1 MQVRHKRF
9 EDERGMVLFNSLLI
23 LSLLVVVGVAARIMV
38 QTDFKILTNLRGSTE
53 AFYVAD
59 AGIEWGKSE
68 ISKSTNHPPNPAGG
82 TQNFS
87 TGSFAVSFLS
97 PVVISP
103 LSARIVVRSMG
114 EVRNSSHVLQSQI
127 IKTYDLADGAVSL
140 RGNASRV
147 GFAGNSFLLSGID
160 HNPATAQAVS
170 ASKPRPAIS
179 VADEVLQ
186 SLVEQ
191 SLSNSQ
197 QTSAVQSGGT
207 TPAVAQS
214 DALPASAMSRLAD
227 ELCSSAHALT
237 TFVPPDGVLTVES
250 ETWGTRSSPQLR
262 CIDGLAGPGDSV
274 NLRGSTNGAGILIAR
289 NTELIVSGS
298 FHWEGLIIV
307 TGSNVSFKV
316 MGAESKEIYGALM
329 INETGM
335 PGTETGILDIQ
346 GSVRVLFSR
355 SALSQIVS
363 LIPSTLLQPAYASLP
378 FVLAQEYWRTVTP

>member
-23 LSLLVVVGVAARIMV
+23 LSLLVVVGGAARIMV

-68 ISKSTNHPPNPAGG
+68 ISKSTSHPPNPAGG

-103 LSARIVVRSMG
+103 LSARIVVRSTG
-114 EVRNSSHVLQSQI
+114 EVRNSSHVIQSQI

-179 VADEVLQ
+179 VADEDP
-186 SLVEQ
+186 SKFGWE
-191 SLSNSQ
+191 
-197 QTSAVQSGGT
+197 
-207 TPAVAQS
+207 
-214 DALPASAMSRLAD
+214 
-227 ELCSSAHALT
+227 
-237 TFVPPDGVLTVES
+237 
-250 ETWGTRSSPQLR
+250 
-262 CIDGLAGPGDSV
+262 
-274 NLRGSTNGAGILIAR
+274 NLNKKQKNNARQNG
-289 NTELIVSGS
+289 
-298 FHWEGLIIV
+298 
-307 TGSNVSFKV
+307 
-316 MGAESKEIYGALM
+316 
-329 INETGM
+329 
-335 PGTETGILDIQ
+335 
-346 GSVRVLFSR
+346 
-355 SALSQIVS
+355 
-363 LIPSTLLQPAYASLP
+363 
-378 FVLAQEYWRTVTP
+378 